1 MLKCI
6 IQTVTLS
13 NQGACY

>member
-1 MLKCI
+1 M

-13 NQGACY
+13 QCN